1 MRLQIRNAV
10 VELGANTIL
19 ERVNFEIHDREKIAV
34 VGRNGCGK
42 TTLLRLIA
50 GDIEPANPQGDESF
64 SMILAGG
71 QQIGFLRQINFTE
84 PEISARDEIRKA
96 LAPVH
101 ACERRMLEIEAS
113 LSAVPGDSPEAAVLL
128 NEYSTLQK
136 KYDALGG
143 HDAEREMEI
152 MFRQFGFAAE
162 DFERPIG
169 SFSGG
174 QQTKV
179 AFIKLLLSKPDI
191 LLLDEPTNHLDL
203 PAIEWLEGYLKNY
216 SKAVVVVSHDRVFL
230 DNVVSVT
237 YEIEYHQLKRYA
249 GNYSAF
255 VRQKEEALA
264 KQEKDYE
271 AQQKEIK
278 RLQDWIDK
286 WKNTPTKVSAAHSKE
301 RAIEH
306 MVLIE
311 KPRRFDTTTFKA
323 HFSPRISSYSEVLDV
338 RNLSIGYEQELS
350 KVTFRLMRGDRLAII
365 GENGKGK
372 STLLKTLMGL
382 IPPLGGSYKIG
393 TNVEIGYY
401 DQQKAVINDEDPD
414 QTVLENFW
422 DEYPKLTNEE
432 VRSTLGA
439 FAFSQEE
446 VERKLGQ
453 LSGGERVRLAL
464 CKMFYTRPNF
474 LILDE
479 PTNHMDILGK
489 ESLEKMLTSYEGT
502 VLFVSHDRYFI
513 RRIATKTLRIGDDD
527 SRSAYVEFDAD
538 KIYGGSAAV
547 GRNAA
552 GSRSTGAA
560 QGGTGG
566 KSAGNAGGRAD
577 SGTAG
582 NADGSGTASDKA
594 VYNNPGK
601 IRSRLERKIEKLQNS
616 LAASEQQAKELKEKL
631 ADPSLAT
638 DYEQLME
645 IQSQLEQEE
654 AGQEELLM
662 QILEAEEELEQLA

>member
-1 MRLQIRNAV
+1 MRLQIRNAD
-10 VELGANTIL
+10 VEFGADRIL
-19 ERVNFEIHDREKIAV
+19 EHVNFEIHDREKIAV

-42 TTLLRLIA
+42 TTLLKLIS
-50 GDIEPANPQGDESF
+50 GDIEPSNPRGDENF

-71 QQIGFLRQINFTE
+71 QQIGFLRQINFTDTQ
-84 PEISARDEIRKA
+84 ISAGDEIRKVFA
-96 LAPVH
+96 RIYD
-101 ACERRMLEIEAS
+101 CERRMLEIEAS
-113 LSAVPGDSPEAAVLL
+113 LTQLPGDSGEASKLL
-128 NEYSTLQK
+128 GEYDSLQK
-136 KYDALGG
+136 KYDAMGG
-143 HDAEREMEI
+143 HDSEREMEI
-152 MFRQFGFAAE
+152 MFHQFGFSP
-162 DFERPIG
+162 DDLLRPMG

-174 QQTKV
+174 QQTKI

-203 PAIEWLEGYLKNY
+203 PAIEWLEGYLRTY
-216 SKAVVVVSHDRVFL
+216 PKAVVVVSHDRVFL

-237 YEIEYHQLKRYA
+237 YEIEYHRIKRYA
-249 GNYSAF
+249 GNYTAF
-255 VRQKEEALA
+255 VAQKEEALA

-271 AQQKEIK
+271 AQQKEIR
-278 RLQDWIDK
+278 RLTEWIEK

-306 MVLIE
+306 MVLVE

-338 RNLSIGYEQELS
+338 RKLSIGYDHELS
-350 KVTFRLMRGDRLAII
+350 CVTFRLMRGERLAIV

-372 STLLKTLMGL
+372 STLLKTLMGM
-382 IPPLGGSYKIG
+382 IPALGGTYRIG

-401 DQQKAVINDEDPD
+401 DQQKAVINDEDPE
-414 QTVLENFW
+414 QTILDNFW
-422 DEYPKLTNEE
+422 DTYPRLTNEE

-446 VERKLGQ
+446 VEKKLGQ

-489 ESLEKMLTSYEGT
+489 ESLEKMLKAYEGT

-513 RRIATKTLRIGDDD
+513 NQIATAVLNIGEQEAN
-527 SRSAYVEFDAD
+527 SAYEAFEVD
-538 KIYGGSAAV
+538 KIAGGSAA
-547 GRNAA
+547 GPSAA
-552 GSRSTGAA
+552 GGSSAGAGTA
-560 QGGTGG
+560 FSGGKAGTGSFVSGHPASG
-566 KSAGNAGGRAD
+566 KAE
-577 SGTAG
+577 TAT
-582 NADGSGTASDKA
+582 DGSRA

-601 IRSRLERKIEKLQNS
+601 IRSKMERRIEKLQKS
-616 LAASEQQAKELKEKL
+616 LADSEELTRQLKEKQ
-631 ADPSLAT
+631 ADPSLSA
-638 DYEQLME
+638 DYEKLMS
-645 IQSQLEQEE
+645 IQTQLEE
-654 AGQEELLM
+654 AETEQEELLM
-662 QILEAEEELEQLA
+662 QILEAEEELENLNHV